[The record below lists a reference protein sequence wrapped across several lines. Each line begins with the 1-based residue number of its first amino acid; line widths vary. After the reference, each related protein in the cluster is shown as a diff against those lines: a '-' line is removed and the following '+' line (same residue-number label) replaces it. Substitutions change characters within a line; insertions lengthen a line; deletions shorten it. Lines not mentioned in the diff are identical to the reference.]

1 MADICTTGRRELSC
15 LLADS
20 NEQLLAASEE
30 LLVGEGIPVL
40 GKSRTGVGVLQLLE
54 EQPITTVVVDLAL
67 HDLDGLDVAR
77 RVAEIARR
85 KTAVV
90 IYTSHADESIVAEA
104 LDAGVRAV
112 VLKDDSPD
120 NLLAALGSV
129 AAGEI
134 YVDPQIARDGHEES
148 S

>member
-1 MADICTTGRRELSC
+1 
-15 LLADS
+15 
-20 NEQLLAASEE
+20 
-30 LLVGEGIPVL
+30 
-40 GKSRTGVGVLQLLE
+40 
-54 EQPITTVVVDLAL
+54 
-67 HDLDGLDVAR
+67 
-77 RVAEIARR
+77 VAEIARR